1 MLKFGSSVGFFCD
14 KKAVFTSCQRNYTDR
29 PDFRTAA
36 RMKRRQFVTGMAAA
50 GVAGCSQDS
59 MDCADGAVASRE
71 TFEWNLVTSWPPG
84 LPGLGIGV
92 ENLADRIEKA
102 SNGRLKI
109 KVFAGGELVPA
120 LEVLDAVSNGTVQM
134 GHDSAYYHRGK
145 APAAQYFTTVPFGQ
159 TVHEINA
166 WLYYGG
172 GLELWRE
179 LYAEKFN
186 VIPFPAGNTG
196 VQMAGWFNKE
206 INSVQDL
213 QGLKMRIPGVGGEVM
228 QRAGASQITVPAS
241 EIFTA
246 LQTGAIDAA
255 EWVGPYNDIALGLH
269 KAARYYYYP
278 GWHEMGPMLQCTV
291 NSDAWNSL
299 PADLQEIVANVCQA
313 INTDMMAEY
322 TWGNAVALEQ
332 IKADPNVELKQL
344 PDDVLRLLK
353 QLSKEVIEEMAAN
366 DEWSAR
372 IKASFDDFQR
382 IVIPHHEIS
391 ELAYLKARQ
400 L

>member
-1 MLKFGSSVGFFCD
+1 
-14 KKAVFTSCQRNYTDR
+14 
-29 PDFRTAA
+29 
-36 RMKRRQFVTGMAAA
+36 MAAA
-50 GVAGCSQDS
+50 GAAACSTETPS
-59 MDCADGAVASRE
+59 GDGAAASAPE

-84 LPGLGIGV
+84 LPGLGVGV
-92 ENLADRIEKA
+92 DNLAERIEKA
-102 SNGRLKI
+102 SDGRLKI
-109 KVFAGGELVPA
+109 KVYAGGELVPA
-120 LEVLDAVSNGTVQM
+120 LEVLDAVSRGTVQM

-145 APAAQYFTTVPFGQ
+145 LPAAQYYTTVPFGQ

-172 GLELWRE
+172 GLELWQE
-179 LYAEKFN
+179 MYAEVFN

-206 INSVQDL
+206 INSVDDL
-213 QGLKMRIPGVGGEVM
+213 RGLKMRIPGVGGEVM

-278 GWHEMGPMLQCTV
+278 GWHETGPMLQCTI
-291 NSDAWNSL
+291 NLDAWNSL
-299 PADLQEIVANVCQA
+299 PQDLQEIVRSVCQA

-332 IKADPNVELKQL
+332 IKADPNVELKPL
-344 PDDVLRLLK
+344 PDDVLKLLRE
-353 QLSKEVIEEMAAN
+353 LSDDVLEEMAAG
-366 DEWSAR
+366 DEWAAR
-372 IKASFDDFQR
+372 IKASVDAFQR
-382 IVIPHHEIS
+382 LAIANGEIT
-391 ELAYLKARQ
+391 ELAYMNARQ

>member
-1 MLKFGSSVGFFCD
+1 
-14 KKAVFTSCQRNYTDR
+14 
-29 PDFRTAA
+29 
-36 RMKRRQFVTGMAAA
+36 MKRRQFVTGMAAA
-50 GVAGCSQDS
+50 AGVASCAQGSTECAEGTLVSQES
-59 MDCADGAVASRE
+59 
-71 TFEWNLVTSWPPG
+71 FEWNLVTSWPPG
-84 LPGLGIGV
+84 LPGLGTGV
-92 ENLADRIEKA
+92 ENLAERIEKA

-109 KVFAGGELVPA
+109 KIYAGGELVPA
-120 LEVLDAVSNGTVQM
+120 LEVLDAVSRGTVQM

-145 APAAQYFTTVPFGQ
+145 VPAAQYFTTIPFGQ

-179 LYAEKFN
+179 LYEQFN

-206 INSVQDL
+206 INTVEDL
-213 QGLKMRIPGVGGEVM
+213 KGLKMRIPGVGGEVM
-228 QRAGASQITVPAS
+228 QRAGATQVTVPGS

-246 LQTGAIDAA
+246 LQTGSIDAA
-255 EWVGPYNDIALGLH
+255 EWVGPYNDVSLGLH

-291 NSDAWNSL
+291 NTDAWNSL
-299 PADLQEIVANVCQA
+299 PVDLQEIVASVCQA
-313 INTDMMAEY
+313 INVDMMAEY

-332 IKADPNVELKQL
+332 LKQNPDVELKRL

-353 QLSKEVIEEMAAN
+353 QLSAEVIDELAAE
-366 DEWSAR
+366 DEWAAR
-372 IKASFDDFQR
+372 IKASFDEFQR
-382 IVIPHHEIS
+382 ISIPSQRIS
-391 ELAYLKARQ
+391 ELAYLNARE

>member
-1 MLKFGSSVGFFCD
+1 
-14 KKAVFTSCQRNYTDR
+14 
-29 PDFRTAA
+29 
-36 RMKRRQFVTGMAAA
+36 MKRRQFVTGMAAA
-50 GVAGCSQDS
+50 AGVTACGEEAATT
-59 MDCADGAVASRE
+59 ADNTAQHQQ

-84 LPGLGIGV
+84 LPGLGVGV
-92 ENLADRIEKA
+92 ENLARRIETA

-109 KVFAGGELVPA
+109 KVYAGGELVPA
-120 LEVLDAVSNGTVQM
+120 LEVLDAVSRGTVQM

-145 APAAQYFTTVPFGQ
+145 LPAAQYFTTVPFGQ

-172 GLELWRE
+172 GLELWQE
-179 LYAEKFN
+179 MYGEQFN

-206 INSVQDL
+206 INSVADL

-255 EWVGPYNDIALGLH
+255 EWVGPYNDIPLGLH

-278 GWHEMGPMLQCTV
+278 GWHEMGPMLQCTI
-291 NSDAWNSL
+291 NRDAWDSL
-299 PADLQEIVANVCQA
+299 PDDLQEIVASVCQA
-313 INTDMMAEY
+313 INTDMMADY

-332 IKADPNVELKQL
+332 IKEDPNVELRRL
-344 PDDVLRLLK
+344 PDDVLKLLK
-353 QLSKEVIEEMAAN
+353 TLSDEVIAEMAQQN
-366 DEWSAR
+366 EWTAR
-372 IKASFDDFQR
+372 IKASFDECQR
-382 IVIPHHEIS
+382 MMIPYHEIT
-391 ELAYLKARQ
+391 ELAYMNARN

>member
-1 MLKFGSSVGFFCD
+1 
-14 KKAVFTSCQRNYTDR
+14 
-29 PDFRTAA
+29 
-36 RMKRRQFVTGMAAA
+36 MKRRQFVTGMAAA
-50 GVAGCSQDS
+50 GAAACSTEPPSGDT
-59 MDCADGAVASRE
+59 ATASAQE
-71 TFEWNLVTSWPPG
+71 TFEWNLETSWPPG
-84 LPGLGIGV
+84 LPGLGVGV
-92 ENLADRIEKA
+92 DNLGERIEAA

-109 KVFAGGELVPA
+109 KGYSGGELVPA
-120 LEVLDAVSNGTVQM
+120 LEVLDAVRRGTVEM

-145 APAAQYFTTVPFGQ
+145 LPAAQYFTTVPFGQ

-172 GLELWRE
+172 GLELWQE
-179 LYAEKFN
+179 MYAEVFN

-206 INSVQDL
+206 INSVDDL
-213 QGLKMRIPGVGGEVM
+213 KGLKMRIPGVGGEVM

-241 EIFTA
+241 EIFTS

-278 GWHEMGPMLQCTV
+278 GWHETGPMLQCTI
-291 NSDAWNSL
+291 NMEAWNSL
-299 PADLQEIVANVCQA
+299 PADLQEIVRSVCQA

-322 TWGNAVALEQ
+322 TWGNALALEQ
-332 IKADPNVELKQL
+332 IKADPNVELKPL
-344 PDDVLRLLK
+344 PDDVLKLLRG
-353 QLSKEVIEEMAAN
+353 LSDDVLEEMAAE
-366 DEWSAR
+366 DEWAAR
-372 IKASFDDFQR
+372 IKASVDEFQR
-382 IVIPHHEIS
+382 LAIANGEIT
-391 ELAYLKARQ
+391 ELAYMNARS

>member
-1 MLKFGSSVGFFCD
+1 
-14 KKAVFTSCQRNYTDR
+14 
-29 PDFRTAA
+29 
-36 RMKRRQFVTGMAAA
+36 MKRRQFVTGMAAA
-50 GVAGCSQDS
+50 GAAACSTEAPSGDT
-59 MDCADGAVASRE
+59 ATASAQE

-84 LPGLGIGV
+84 LPGLGVGV
-92 ENLADRIEKA
+92 DNLAERIEAA

-109 KVFAGGELVPA
+109 KVYSGGELVPA
-120 LEVLDAVSNGTVQM
+120 LEVLDAVSRGTVQM

-145 APAAQYFTTVPFGQ
+145 LPAAQYFTTVPFGQ

-172 GLELWRE
+172 GLELWQE
-179 LYAEKFN
+179 MYAEVFN

-206 INSVQDL
+206 INSVDDL
-213 QGLKMRIPGVGGEVM
+213 KGLKMRIPGVGGEVM

-241 EIFTA
+241 EIFTS

-278 GWHEMGPMLQCTV
+278 GWHETGPMLQCTI
-291 NSDAWNSL
+291 NMEAWNSL
-299 PADLQEIVANVCQA
+299 PADLQEIVRSVCQA

-322 TWGNAVALEQ
+322 TWGNALALEQ
-332 IKADPNVELKQL
+332 IKADPNVELKPL
-344 PDDVLRLLK
+344 PDDVLKLLRG
-353 QLSKEVIEEMAAN
+353 LSDDVLEEMAAE
-366 DEWSAR
+366 DEWAAR
-372 IKASFDDFQR
+372 IKASVDEFQR
-382 IVIPHHEIS
+382 LAIANGEIT
-391 ELAYLKARQ
+391 ELAYMNARS